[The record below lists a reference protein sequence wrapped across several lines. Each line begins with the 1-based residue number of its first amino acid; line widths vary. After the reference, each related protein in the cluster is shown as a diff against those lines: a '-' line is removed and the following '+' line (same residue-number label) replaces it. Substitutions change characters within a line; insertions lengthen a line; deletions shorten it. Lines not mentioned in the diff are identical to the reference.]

1 MYALVDAVSFY
12 ASAEKVF
19 DPSIRNKPVV
29 VLTNND
35 GCICAVC
42 PIARRLGIPKFIPYF
57 QVKSLLE
64 QHGVVVRSSNYEL
77 YADLSDQMMNVMS
90 RFCDNQYI
98 YSIDESFLY
107 FDHYESCI
115 KDWHEYGQKIRKA
128 IWKETRLPVGVG
140 FGETATLSKA
150 ANHAAK
156 KLSGFNGVAV
166 IDSQISRDEILNRM
180 DVEDVWG
187 IGRKIAKRL
196 KFDGINNATQLARQN
211 PQYIREQ
218 FSVVTQRTVNEL
230 NGISCLSWD
239 QVKSPKKEIFST
251 RSFGQ
256 RITTKNE
263 LRGALVTHA
272 SIVARKVRR
281 QNSLIKKLMIFASSS
296 PHDQYYYK
304 QSIVYPFIM
313 ATDNSCEIANAINR
327 VIDSIYSTGVGFY
340 RCGVGAIELS
350 SKAFIQPDLFIP
362 DHTNSHLMQCLDNVN
377 HRYGNSTLRLAAEGH
392 HERWQ
397 MRREF
402 LSPQYTSQWRDI
414 PKIQC

>member
-42 PIARRLGIPKFIPYF
+42 PIARRLGIPKFKPYF
-57 QVKSLLE
+57 QIKSLLE
-64 QHGVVVRSSNYEL
+64 KHGVVVRSSNYEL

-107 FDHYESCI
+107 FDNYASYI
-115 KDWHEYGQKIRKA
+115 KDWHEYGHQIRKA

-156 KLSGFNGVAV
+156 KLSGYNGVAV
-166 IDSQISRDEILNRM
+166 IDSKISREEILNRM
-180 DVEDVWG
+180 DVEEVWG
-187 IGRKIAKRL
+187 VGRKIATRL
-196 KFDGINNATQLARQN
+196 KLDGINNAAQLSKQN
-211 PQYIREQ
+211 PKTIRKQ
-218 FSVVTQRTVNEL
+218 FSVVTERTVNEL

-239 QVKSPKKEIFST
+239 EVQSPKKEIFST

-256 RITTKNE
+256 RITTRNE
-263 LRGALVTHA
+263 LRAALVTHA
-272 SIVARKVRR
+272 AIVGKKVRR
-281 QNSLIKKLMIFASSS
+281 QTSLIKKLMVFASNS
-296 PHDQYYYK
+296 PHDPLYYK
-304 QSIVYPFIM
+304 QVIIYSFIM
-313 ATDNSCEIANAINR
+313 PTDNSCEMAQAINR
-327 VIDSIYSTGVGFY
+327 IIDSIYCEGVHFY
-340 RCGVGAIELS
+340 RCGVGAIELNS
-350 SKAFIQPDLFIP
+350 RAFLQPDLFMP
-362 DHTNSHLMQCLDNVN
+362 DHTNGDLMKCLDSVN
-377 HRYGNSTLRLAAEGH
+377 HRYGDSTLKIATQGH
-392 HERWQ
+392 DEKWQ

>member
-42 PIARRLGIPKFIPYF
+42 PIARRLGIPKFKPYF

-64 QHGVVVRSSNYEL
+64 KHGVVVRSSNYEL
-77 YADLSDQMMNVMS
+77 YADLSEQMMNVIS
-90 RFCDNQYI
+90 RFCGNQYI

-107 FDHYESCI
+107 FDNYESCI
-115 KDWHEYGQKIRKA
+115 KNWHEYGHQIRKA

-166 IDSQISRDEILNRM
+166 IDNNVSRDEILIQM
-180 DVEDVWG
+180 DVEEVWG
-187 IGRKIAKRL
+187 IGSKIANRL
-196 KFDGINNATQLARQN
+196 KLEGIKSAAQLAKQN
-211 PQYIREQ
+211 PKDIRTQ
-218 FSVVTQRTVNEL
+218 FNVVTERTVSEL

-239 QVKSPKKEIFST
+239 DIQSPKNEIFST

-256 RITTKNE
+256 RITTKDE
-263 LRGALVTHA
+263 LRAALVTHA
-272 SIVARKVRR
+272 SIVGRKIRR
-281 QNSLIKKLMIFASSS
+281 QSSLVKKLMVFASSS
-296 PHDQYYYK
+296 PHDDLYYK
-304 QSIVYPFIM
+304 QAIVYPFIM
-313 ATDNSCEIANAINR
+313 PTDNTCEMAQAIDT
-327 VIDSIYSTGVGFY
+327 VIDSIYSAGVRFY

-350 SKAFIQPDLFIP
+350 SKSFIQPDLFMP
-362 DHTNSHLMQCLDNVN
+362 DHYNGNLMKCLDNVN
-377 HRYGNSTLRLAAEGH
+377 HRYGDGTLKIATEGH
-392 HERWQ
+392 HEKWQ
-397 MRREF
+397 MRRQF